1 MQISLRYMIRKIKT
15 LRLTKT
21 KQELLSL
28 NLTNKI
34 ETGECDKQKTN
45 LKY

>member
-1 MQISLRYMIRKIKT
+1 MIRKIKT

-34 ETGECDKQKTN
+34 EIGVKNEQKSN
-45 LKY
+45 LKD